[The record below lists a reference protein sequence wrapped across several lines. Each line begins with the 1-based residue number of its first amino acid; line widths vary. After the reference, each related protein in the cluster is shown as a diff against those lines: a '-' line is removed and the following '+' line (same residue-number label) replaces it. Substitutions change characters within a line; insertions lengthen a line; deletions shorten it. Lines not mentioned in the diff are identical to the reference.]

1 MSYIIFGGLK
11 YHQVRHAIYCKK
23 CKDTIESKYINDCK
37 YCSCSSVG
45 IDGGPFNGNRIL
57 GNMPMIEDRS
67 MYCAIIN
74 NGKYKLW
81 LPEYVIT
88 ERFNYLI
95 KFIYRYQVEI

>member
-11 YHQVRHAIYCKK
+11 YHQVRHAIFCKK

-37 YCSCSSVG
+37 NCSCNSVG
-45 IDGGPFNGNRIL
+45 VDGGPFNGNRIL
-57 GNMPMIEDRS
+57 GNITMIEDRG

-81 LPEYVIT
+81 LPEYVIE

-95 KFIYRYQVEI
+95 KFLYGYNVEI